1 MTKNLGKID
10 RIIRIIIF
18 IVMTTL
24 YFSKTVTGTIG
35 LILLLLGGIAL
46 LSSLVSFSPVY
57 EIFGISTYKDK
68 KLK

>member
-68 KLK
+68 DLK